1 MASMCQDPKGAQY
14 SEVDVKLHF
23 DLLPFQQQQQSL
35 VKRKAGVSSGTS
47 RDGHIE
53 RRGHRIGS
61 QCLQPAKAEQS
72 TQETPEPR
80 ARPGILPSLLL
91 ETERLGVHLLH
102 PWKGSTLG
110 ALMG

>member
-1 MASMCQDPKGAQY
+1 MCQDPKGAQY

-23 DLLPFQQQQQSL
+23 DLLLFQQQQQSL

-72 TQETPEPR
+72 AQETPEPR
-80 ARPGILPSLLL
+80 ASPGILPSLLL

-102 PWKGSTLG
+102 PWKGSVLG